1 MEFYEFY
8 KKNTSI
14 FLRRDWD
21 QTIQLSDIYSQITRD
36 SLFRF
41 WTCNLQ
47 RSILLFTTRLGVG
60 AKLKHVFNPIIA

>member
-41 WTCNLQ
+41 WTCNLPHRDQ
-47 RSILLFTTRLGVG
+47 YCYLPLD
-60 AKLKHVFNPIIA
+60 

>member
-21 QTIQLSDIYSQITRD
+21 QTIQLSNIHKSQEIFCLDFELAISHTEINIVIY
-36 SLFRF
+36 
-41 WTCNLQ
+41 
-47 RSILLFTTRLGVG
+47 
-60 AKLKHVFNPIIA
+60 H